1 MKLGLILL
9 IIYCTSSQ
17 EGKYEYKTKNLK
29 DTAVIGTLHTNQKYI
44 KGDTVKL

>member
-17 EGKYEYKTKNLK
+17 ESTYEYKTKNLQ
-29 DTAVIGTLHTNQKYI
+29 DTTIIGTLYTNQKYT
-44 KGDTVKL
+44 KGDTVRL